1 MKLSTI
7 VLLGEN
13 KVGNPSPD
21 SLAGVPGE
29 SQASRGLW
37 LGTPNSII
45 FYTNQFLQFHRKAI
59 FFKNALERN
68 WDTYWDASGILL
80 GYLWDASGISLGYFW
95 VPRVSVSVNV
105 NVVWGLWPVTLAG
118 ANTLFGVPTKKLCV
132 VQITCFI
139 RDEAL

>member
-1 MKLSTI
+1 MKNT
-7 VLLGEN
+7 
-13 KVGNPSPD
+13 
-21 SLAGVPGE
+21 
-29 SQASRGLW
+29 
-37 LGTPNSII
+37 
-45 FYTNQFLQFHRKAI
+45 
-59 FFKNALERN
+59 LERN

-105 NVVWGLWPVTLAG
+105 NNVNVVWGLWPVTLAG

-132 VQITCFI
+132 VRITCFI